1 MFTPSQKVICVDDTN
16 PNPQCRFPCGCVVR
30 GRIYYAKGVTPTGG
44 VLIEG
49 LPVIASSRSFHAALN
64 GLPPDREVEVG
75 WKRHRF
81 RRYDERDTAEEI
93 GDPLELELVG
103 AGSGR

>member
-1 MFTPSQKVICVDDTN
+1 MFMPSQKVICVDDTN
-16 PNPQCRFPCGCVVR
+16 PNPLCRFPCGCVVR
-30 GRIYYAKGVTPTGG
+30 GRIYYVKGVTPTGG

-49 LPVIASSRSFHAALN
+49 LPVIACYRSFHAAIN
-64 GLPPDREVEVG
+64 GLPPDKEVEVG

-81 RRYDERDTAEEI
+81 RHYDERDTAEEI
-93 GDPLELELVG
+93 ADPLELELVG